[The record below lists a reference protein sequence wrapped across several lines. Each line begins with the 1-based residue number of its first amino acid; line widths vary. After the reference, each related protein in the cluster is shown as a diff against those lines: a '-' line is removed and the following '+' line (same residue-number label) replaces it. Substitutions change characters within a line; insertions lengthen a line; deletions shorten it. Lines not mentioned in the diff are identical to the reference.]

1 MKNEGRSEPLYDD
14 FEPYCEWK
22 KQSGASILDEVDILE
37 IQLQGF
43 KKEDVKSEMRKDGIL
58 YISGEHPMGKN
69 QIKRFNKKIDV
80 YKYEIKGIEAQF
92 EGGKLQL
99 RLPCKY
105 PPITFLAIGKDPN
118 YKALILRLSHK
129 FVKGTTSSAMA
140 LVLLL
145 LLGVFMYKYLECISI
160 QN

>member
-1 MKNEGRSEPLYDD
+1 MKNEGRSESLYDD

-22 KQSGASILDEVDILE
+22 MQNGPSILDEVDILE
-37 IQLQGF
+37 IHLPGF
-43 KKEDVKSEMRKDGIL
+43 KKEDVKSEMRKDGML

-80 YKYEIKGIEAQF
+80 SKYEIKGIEAQF

-99 RLPCKY
+99 RLPCTY
-105 PPITFLAIGKDPN
+105 PPITFLPIGKYPN
-118 YKALILRLSHK
+118 YRALILRLSHK

-140 LVLLL
+140 LALLL

>member
-43 KKEDVKSEMRKDGIL
+43 KKEDVKCEMRKDGIL

-80 YKYEIKGIEAQF
+80 SKYEIKGIEAQF